1 MYPTSPADMGGSDG
15 GMSTLDCST
24 TSRNEF
30 SVPDLTAT
38 GQGWNSSG
46 AVNGWRLIQ
55 AWLPSARQTR
65 SGFRPMTE

>member
-38 GQGWNSSG
+38 GQGWTKEKKKG
-46 AVNGWRLIQ
+46 GGEET
-55 AWLPSARQTR
+55 SA
-65 SGFRPMTE
+65 SDEC